1 MSKCHNINT
10 AEFQALKQEYGTD
23 AAVGNIIDQYQD
35 LTKTESIPTVAE
47 AIEMLSNKKAM
58 YNLKQLDFGQSLLNN
73 LRRLSIIHS
82 YRGTYFINNTD
93 QVTLQPSTDLVE
105 SNKRRLVK
113 YLEANNIPI
122 EAVDI
127 VKARIKKYK
136 INCDLKMG
144 YIYAALHKRHLS
156 ELYEMKDEWSNNGY
170 KGLKLLE
177 DTASIGIIIL

>member
-73 LRRLSIIHS
+73 LRRLII
-82 YRGTYFINNTD
+82 F
-93 QVTLQPSTDLVE
+93 L
-105 SNKRRLVK
+105 
-113 YLEANNIPI
+113 
-122 EAVDI
+122 
-127 VKARIKKYK
+127 
-136 INCDLKMG
+136 
-144 YIYAALHKRHLS
+144 
-156 ELYEMKDEWSNNGY
+156 
-170 KGLKLLE
+170 
-177 DTASIGIIIL
+177 